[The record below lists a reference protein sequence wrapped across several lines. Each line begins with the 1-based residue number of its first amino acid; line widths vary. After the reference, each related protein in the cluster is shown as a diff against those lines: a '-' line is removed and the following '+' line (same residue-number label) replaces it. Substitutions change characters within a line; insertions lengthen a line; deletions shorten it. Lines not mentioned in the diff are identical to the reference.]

1 MERRQQIQKWLAVR
15 ERDGLTYRE
24 LSARVGVA
32 ANTLCQ
38 WAWRLRHEAVQ
49 LPLEAPAFVQLTS
62 GPSAETS
69 AGHRVEIV
77 LRGKRRVIVDAQME
91 PALLT
96 RLLAAIEQ
104 C

>member
-1 MERRQQIQKWLAVR
+1 MERRQQMQKWLAIR
-15 ERDGLTYRE
+15 EREELTYRE
-24 LSARVGVA
+24 LSTRVGVA

-49 LPLEAPAFVQLTS
+49 SAAEPPAFVQLTS
-62 GPSAETS
+62 APSPETS

-77 LRGKRRVIVDAQME
+77 LRSKRRVIVDAQLE
-91 PALLT
+91 PAVLT
-96 RLLAAIEQ
+96 RLLAAIER